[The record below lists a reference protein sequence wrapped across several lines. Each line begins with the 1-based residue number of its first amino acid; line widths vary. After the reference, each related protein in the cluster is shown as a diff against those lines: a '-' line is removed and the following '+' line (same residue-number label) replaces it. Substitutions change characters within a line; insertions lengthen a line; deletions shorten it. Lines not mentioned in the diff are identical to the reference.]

1 MRLFS
6 PGFLAV
12 KLFPEALFREK
23 TTEKVLY
30 LTFDDGPDVISTVPL
45 LNILSKHNIKAIFF
59 CSGKTASENPEL
71 VNRIKS
77 EGHIVG
83 NHGFSHLNGFF
94 TSKRKY
100 LTDIKKA
107 AEFTS
112 DALFRPPYGR
122 LKMNQYQS
130 IKSSFKII
138 MWDIMPYDFDR
149 SFGSERSLS
158 ILKRKIRPG
167 SIIVLHD
174 NSESTLLEFL
184 NTFIE
189 FAFVSGYR
197 FEIPV

>member
-23 TTEKVLY
+23 TTEKILY

-59 CSGKTASENPEL
+59 CSGKAASENPEL

-77 EGHIVG
+77 EEHIIG

-94 TSKRKY
+94 TSERKY

-112 DALFRPPYGR
+112 DTLFRPPYGR
-122 LKMNQYQS
+122 LKMNQYLS

-158 ILKRKIRPG
+158 VLKRKIRPG

-189 FAFVSGYR
+189 FAFRSGYR
-197 FEIPV
+197 FDIPV

>member
-30 LTFDDGPDVISTVPL
+30 LTFDDGPDVKSTVPL
-45 LNILSKHNIKAIFF
+45 LDILSKHNIKAIFF
-59 CSGKTASENPEL
+59 CSGKAASENPDL

-77 EGHIVG
+77 EGHIIG
-83 NHGFSHLNGFF
+83 NHGFNHLNGFL

-107 AEFTS
+107 AEITS
-112 DALFRPPYGR
+112 STLFRPPYGR
-122 LKMNQYQS
+122 LKLNQYMS

-149 SFGSERSLS
+149 GFGSERSLS
-158 ILKRKIRPG
+158 VLKRKIRPG
-167 SIIVLHD
+167 SIVVLHD
-174 NSESTLLEFL
+174 NSESNLLEFL

-189 FAFVSGYR
+189 FALGSGYR
-197 FEIPV
+197 FDIPV

>member
-59 CSGKTASENPEL
+59 CSGKAASENPEL
-71 VNRIKS
+71 MNRIKS
-77 EGHIVG
+77 EGHIIG
-83 NHGFSHLNGFF
+83 NHGFSHFNGFF
-94 TSKRKY
+94 TSERKY

-112 DALFRPPYGR
+112 DTLFRPPYGR
-122 LKMNQYQS
+122 LKMNQYLS

-149 SFGSERSLS
+149 GFGSERSLS
-158 ILKRKIRPG
+158 VLKRKIRPG